1 MADIS
6 VVYKLP
12 LPPLT
17 TPQIHLDGLTLLF
30 PESTTSSVADS
41 LISAG
46 YALAHEGIKIDTDKR
61 IEERKFSS
69 RAAMRGRE
77 TATIEDAEFD
87 NRPDQITE
95 YALAGKRREDRW
107 IIGLDVLSSAV
118 ASLVDEDF
126 SEWLSMASAVTLI
139 KTHSTANAA
148 ISDSNV

>member
-1 MADIS
+1 MTDKG
-6 VVYKLP
+6 VVYKLV

-17 TPQIHLDGLTLLF
+17 TPQIHLDGLALLF

-46 YALAHEGIKIDTDKR
+46 YVLASAGIKIDTDKR

-77 TATIEDAEFD
+77 VVTIEDAELD

-95 YALAGKRREDRW
+95 YALAEERREHRW
-107 IIGLDVLSSAV
+107 IAGLDALSSAV
-118 ASLVDEDF
+118 ASLSDEDF
-126 SEWLSMASAVTLI
+126 AGWLAMASAVTLI
-139 KTHSTANAA
+139 KNHIAADAA
-148 ISDSNV
+148 ISDSDV